1 MTTARSARLSAQF
14 QPATVLPRAYEL
26 LLAAYGPQHWWPAE
40 SPFEVCV
47 GAILTQNT
55 SWTNVERAIAALK
68 RAGRLSVAGIYT
80 LTLPELAGLIRPAGY
95 FNVKARR
102 LKEFVRILQQDFGG
116 RLERL
121 FAGSLGEV
129 RNRLLAI
136 SGIGPETADSMLLYA
151 GGHASFVVDA
161 YTRRVFARHGWCHPK
176 ASYDDLKALCE
187 TALNNRTPDQLPGY
201 WGDYHA
207 QIVRVAKIHCRK
219 AAPRCEGCPL
229 EPLLPRAARGPAGRR
244 PSPRHGSSAAAFR
257 RSQTSPFP
265 QP

>member
-1 MTTARSARLSAQF
+1 MKTARSARFSSQF
-14 QPATVLPRAYEL
+14 RPTALLPRAYEL
-26 LLAAYGPQHWWPAE
+26 LFAAYGPQRWWPAD

-68 RAGRLSVAGIYT
+68 RAGRLSVVGIST
-80 LTLPELAGLIRPAGY
+80 LTLTELVALIRPAGY

-102 LKEFVRILQQDFGG
+102 LKEFVRVLQQDFGG
-116 RLERL
+116 RLDRL
-121 FAGSLGEV
+121 FAGSLDEA
-129 RNRLLAI
+129 RDRLLAI
-136 SGIGPETADSMLLYA
+136 NGIGPETADSMLLYA

-161 YTRRVFARHGWCHPK
+161 YTRRVFARHGWCHPE
-176 ASYDDLKALCE
+176 ASYDELKTLCE
-187 TALNNRTPDQLPGY
+187 TALKNRASDQLPAY

-207 QIVRVAKIHCRK
+207 QIVRVGKIHCRK

-229 EPLLPRAARGPAGRR
+229 EPLLPRATGGPVGRMPR
-244 PSPRHGSSAAAFR
+244 PRDGLSNAAFR
-257 RSQTSPFP
+257 RRLTSPLP